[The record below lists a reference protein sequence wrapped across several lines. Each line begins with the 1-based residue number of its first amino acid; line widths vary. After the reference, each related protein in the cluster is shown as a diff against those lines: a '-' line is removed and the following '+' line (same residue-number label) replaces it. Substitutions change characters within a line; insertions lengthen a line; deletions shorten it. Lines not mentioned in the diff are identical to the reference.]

1 MLIFFVKY
9 RICMRYKAIK
19 MNIYVSVMVY
29 QI

>member
-9 RICMRYKAIK
+9 RICMRFKAIQ